1 MEKEKEKS
9 STTLTFT
16 SKVSYPICYKVTFF
30 LLFLVTGLI
39 NNLGSILIIS
49 CSQQL
54 SEHLNSPSL
63 VALYPMG
70 IIACSSL
77 ARMANSKFCI
87 RINYQLRMFLISLY
101 FSFGYLFMYIILHFE
116 HKFNNYVAF
125 ALSMIPTLV
134 IGTGAAFGEANL
146 LGYIRTFPGD
156 YVSGWSCGT
165 GFAGVSGAL
174 ITLLFKIKNI
184 KTKFLYL
191 VVTPVGMLFFVCFKI
206 AQVLKDKADANIL
219 KITGEN
225 PLLIGSVDTTQIA
238 DETNQTNVDNKD
250 VSTDQAREDRSKS
263 RITIITSEKDN
274 KDLNWKNFREGFS
287 VGKRYIINLYLVYY
301 LEYVLFT
308 GLGERVSHFG
318 FVEDEMFK
326 DYLYEYF
333 CLCYQI
339 GVLISRSS
347 LPVLKYISAVEIY
360 TIFQIVNLVFWTV
373 EIYTKMVTTW
383 WILFILQTIVGL
395 FGGASYVGCFY
406 FLLESESIEGQL
418 RELCVN
424 IATMFNDWG
433 ILSASISVLI
443 LDNTIMKNNPFP
455 K

>member
-1 MEKEKEKS
+1 MEKEPETKNSDTKPMLS
-9 STTLTFT
+9 FT
-16 SKVSYPICYKVTFF
+16 SKVTYPTCYKIIFF

-49 CSQQL
+49 CSQQFAQN
-54 SEHLNSPSL
+54 LNSPSL

-87 RINYQLRMFLISLY
+87 RISYQLRMFIISLY
-101 FSFGYLFMYIILHFE
+101 FSFGYFFMYVVLHFE

-125 ALSMIPTLV
+125 ALSMVPTLV
-134 IGTGAAFGEANL
+134 IGTGTAFGEANL

-191 VVTPVGMLFFVCFKI
+191 VVTPVGLLFFVCFKI
-206 AQVLKDKADANIL
+206 AQVLKDKADANIPQ
-219 KITGEN
+219 ITGEN
-225 PLLIGSVDTTQIA
+225 PLLIASADTTQVA
-238 DETNQTNVDNKD
+238 DATIDNKD
-250 VSTDQAREDRSKS
+250 VSNDQINEDRSKS
-263 RITIITSEKDN
+263 RITIITNEKDN

-318 FVEDEMFK
+318 FIEDEMFK

-347 LPVLKYISAVEIY
+347 LFVLKYINAVEIY
-360 TIFQIVNLVFWTV
+360 TILQIVNLIFWII
-373 EIYTKMVTTW
+373 EIYTKMITTW
-383 WILFILQTIVGL
+383 WILFILQIVVGL

-433 ILSASISVLI
+433 ILTASLSVLI